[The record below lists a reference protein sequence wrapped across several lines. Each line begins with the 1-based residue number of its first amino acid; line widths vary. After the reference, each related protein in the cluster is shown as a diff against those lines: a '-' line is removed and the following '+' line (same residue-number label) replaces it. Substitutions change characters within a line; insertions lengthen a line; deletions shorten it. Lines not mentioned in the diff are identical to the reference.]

1 MRMFRQFVG
10 KIREIN
16 SKYANPKV
24 VMSRSVS
31 ISLAAL
37 RIYLFLLVI
46 LMLYKLMTVIKV
58 F

>member
-1 MRMFRQFVG
+1 MRMLRQLIG

-16 SKYANPKV
+16 RKYEKPKV
-24 VMSRSVS
+24 EMSKSVS
-31 ISLAAL
+31 FSLAVL